1 MFNFIAIFLL
11 ASTPNI
17 QVYFQSDTLC
27 KKLARFVEEAQS
39 SLDICCHQYYD
50 EEVVD
55 STLSAWQRGVKIRII
70 TEYDY
75 SDYYG
80 IQRLKD
86 AGIPVIDEGYGA
98 NTVAHR
104 MHNKFIIRDYRDAD
118 TANDITW
125 VGSFNASGTT
135 MADNVLVIKSHALSH
150 IFEVEF
156 NQMWGDTDD
165 TPNPAYSRTGSN
177 KYDQNAYHEVSVDGI
192 DISAYFSPYNRI
204 SNLVL
209 DLINQT
215 TYEMDFLMF
224 TFTNYSIYD
233 AMGIRYSDGI
243 IVYGVLEGQQDYNRS
258 AYDYFQ
264 AHNIPV
270 YYDNFNSGNGTYL
283 HDKILI
289 IDDSIVL
296 TGSYNFTL
304 SADTSNDESVLVV
317 HSPEIA
323 NIYKTEFINR
333 YNETGHIYDV
343 HEFAHHS
350 KLFSTHSHV
359 ILMNEKSFSEFY
371 QKHHSFVF
379 RVDGRI
385 IHNPHIFKGIA
396 LYRENGI
403 WKRVLVIK

>member
-1 MFNFIAIFLL
+1 MLNLMAIIVF
-11 ASTPNI
+11 AVHPDI
-17 QVYFQSDTLC
+17 QVYFQSDTLS
-27 KKLARFVEEAQS
+27 KKLSYFIGEAQS
-39 SLDICCHQYYD
+39 SLDICFHQFYD

-55 STLSAWQRGVKIRII
+55 STLSAWQRGVKIRVM

-80 IQRLKD
+80 VQRLKD

-98 NTVAHR
+98 NTTAHR
-104 MHNKFIIRDYRDAD
+104 MHNKFIVRDYRDND
-118 TANDITW
+118 TTNDILW
-125 VGSFNASGTT
+125 MGSFNASGTT
-135 MADNVLVIKSHALSH
+135 MADNVMVIKSAALSH

-177 KYDQNAYHEVSVDGI
+177 KYDQNSYHEVIVDNI
-192 DISAYFSPYNRI
+192 SISAYFSPYNRI
-204 SNLVL
+204 SNFVL
-209 DLINQT
+209 DLINQST
-215 TYEMDFLMF
+215 HEIDFLMF

-233 AMGIRYSDGI
+233 AMGTKHTYGI
-243 IVYGVLEGQQDYNRS
+243 YVYGVLEGQQDYNRS

-283 HDKILI
+283 HDKIMI

-296 TGSYNFTL
+296 TGSYNFTH
-304 SADTSNDESVLVV
+304 SADTSNDESVLIV

-323 NIYKTEFINR
+323 NLYKTEFIKR

-343 HEFAHHS
+343 NEFSPFKHS
-350 KLFSTHSHV
+350 PNLKTV
-359 ILMNEKSFSEFY
+359 CMN
-371 QKHHSFVF
+371 QKDFITFFRQHRGFVF
-379 RVDGRI
+379 HTDGRI
-385 IHNPHIFKGIA
+385 IHNPNLFRGIA
-396 LYRENGI
+396 LFKEKGT
-403 WKRVLVIK
+403 WEKVLVIK